1 MPEMSLTLS
10 EELIAEV
17 AQEARERG
25 ETVARFV
32 ERALRQA
39 VTTPPGQRRAPFRLE
54 LPTVRGRRLPEIDLT
69 SRKVLYEW
77 MEGRH

>member
-17 AQEARERG
+17 AQVARERG

-39 VTTPPGQRRAPFRLE
+39 VTAPPGPRRTPFRLE
-54 LPTVRGRRLPEIDLT
+54 LPSVRGRRSPAVDLT
-69 SRKVLYEW
+69 SREALYEW